1 MSQVKQLHE
10 EGDNTVSIVRRNPME
25 KYKKNVKDRREG
37 SLERPTTS
45 LRGSCGRCGYTHGY
59 RCPAY
64 KVQCKFCNAFG
75 HYAKMCKNKKV
86 QVLRKNEKIV
96 ESDEISK
103 KPLSYAQVL
112 KHNNRPNSYT
122 IVTEKGQILD
132 RNRRDLIE
140 CKNDDKFIVKR
151 ERVIDDNITNCENE
165 NIIRNK
171 SNNYDSQLN
180 NSENSISDEA
190 GAVDSYKTKSGRNI
204 KKPQYLSDYI

>member
-64 KVQCKFCNAFG
+64 KVQ
-75 HYAKMCKNKKV
+75 
-86 QVLRKNEKIV
+86 
-96 ESDEISK
+96 SDEISK